1 MWFAPPLSAHLNQR
15 SLEINMENVRA
26 KFKCNHVIK
35 YDGGSEQAFLSV
47 VTGGSEENK
56 KFWKYTPG
64 GEIKLHID
72 NPEAA
77 KMFEPG
83 CEYYINISKA

>member
-1 MWFAPPLSAHLNQR
+1 MDKVR
-15 SLEINMENVRA
+15 S
-26 KFKCNHVIK
+26 KFKCNLVTK
-35 YDGGSEQAFLSV
+35 FEGDTGQVVLSA

-56 KFWKYTPG
+56 KFWKYTPA
-64 GEIKLHID
+64 GEIKINID

-83 CEYYINISKA
+83 KEYYIDFTKA